1 MKKYLPI
8 SLLLLGILLA
18 SGLQS
23 CNSKK
28 NAAEKEERI
37 RQEKL
42 RQGDADKVRFEKSLP
57 DEVTE

>member
-1 MKKYLPI
+1 M
-8 SLLLLGILLA
+8 GIVFSA
-18 SGLQS
+18 GLQS

-42 RQGDADKVRFEKSLP
+42 RQGDADKARFEKSLP
-57 DEVTE
+57 DEDTE